1 LTGHRR
7 DVCRGIHRGGVLCNS
22 AHSC

>member
-7 DVCRGIHRGGVLCNS
+7 DVCRGIHRGGVRCNS